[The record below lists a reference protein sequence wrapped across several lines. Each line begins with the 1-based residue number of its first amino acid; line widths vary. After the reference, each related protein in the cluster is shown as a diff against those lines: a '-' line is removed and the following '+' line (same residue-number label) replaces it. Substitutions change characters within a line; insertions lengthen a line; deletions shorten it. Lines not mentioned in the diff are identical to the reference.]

1 MVGLDW
7 LDLDFFFH
15 HFFQGSVPKFWGR
28 SQNLSSADQGCAW
41 APAPAPGPA
50 PWGPMGP
57 HWAPWGPMGER
68 KALNAARLS
77 PGEGGGLPDG
87 PSKGVHLA
95 SGGLAGLI
103 GGVFKQFGTDGGSP
117 GIPGD
122 PWPMDPENQPL
133 NSYQFIV
140 YLISVPTLDL
150 GSI

>member
-57 HWAPWGPMGER
+57 HGALWGPMG
-68 KALNAARLS
+68 
-77 PGEGGGLPDG
+77 PHG
-87 PSKGVHLA
+87 PTVPLRECRR
-95 SGGLAGLI
+95 
-103 GGVFKQFGTDGGSP
+103 QF
-117 GIPGD
+117 
-122 PWPMDPENQPL
+122 
-133 NSYQFIV
+133 
-140 YLISVPTLDL
+140 TLEL
-150 GSI
+150 